1 MRSRIPRRP
10 LAGVLPAGKETNGA
24 MITAIVGGNWG
35 DEGKGKLT
43 DVFAADADFVIR
55 FQGGAN
61 AGHTIINEYGKY
73 VLHILPSGCFQ
84 PGTVNII
91 GPGAA
96 FNPEAFQRELDE
108 LKKGSVPMPDIRI
121 SDRAQLVMPYHVLF
135 DKLEEQR
142 LGKHSFGSTQSGIAP
157 HYADKAMKI
166 GFQLAEL
173 FNQNLEEKVERV
185 CIIKNATIAGLYPD
199 AEPLKPE
206 EILAYL
212 KKTAE
217 LVKPYLCNMAELM
230 HSAVKEGKNILLE
243 GQLGALRDLTN
254 GIYPMTTSSSTL
266 AGYGAVG
273 ACLPPH
279 AIGRV
284 ITVVKAYS
292 SCVGAGPFTTEIF
305 GDEADVLRRKG
316 GSDGEFGATTGRPR
330 RMGWFDAV
338 ATRYGV
344 ALQGTTDVALSLID
358 VLGYLDEIPV
368 CVAYEINGERTTEF
382 PSGDRLDLAKPVYEK
397 LPGWKCD
404 ISGITEYDKLP
415 KEAKDYI
422 DYVEK
427 LIDCP
432 ITMISTGPDRAD
444 MIYR

>member
-1 MRSRIPRRP
+1 M
-10 LAGVLPAGKETNGA
+10 V
-24 MITAIVGGNWG
+24 TAIVGGNWG

-43 DVFAADADFVIR
+43 DVFAENADYVIR

-73 VLHILPSGCFQ
+73 VLHILPSGVFQ
-84 PGTVNII
+84 KGTVNLI

-96 FNPEAFQRELDE
+96 FNAEAFKRELDA
-108 LKKGSVPMPDIRI
+108 LAKGGVPAPDIRI

-157 HYADKAMKI
+157 HYSDKAMKI

-173 FNQNLEEKVERV
+173 YNQNLEEKVERV
-185 CIIKNATIAGLYPD
+185 CTIKNATIAGLYPD
-199 AEPLKPE
+199 AEPLKADE
-206 EILAYL
+206 VLAYL
-212 KKTAE
+212 KE
-217 LVKPYLCNMAELM
+217 VGEYVKPYLCDMASLM
-230 HSAVKEGKNILLE
+230 REAVKAGKSILLE
-243 GQLGALRDLTN
+243 GQLGALRDITN

-279 AIGRV
+279 EIKRV

-305 GDEADVLRRKG
+305 GDEADELRRRG

-344 ALQGTTDVALSLID
+344 AMQGTTDVALSLID

-368 CVAYEINGERTTEF
+368 CVAYEINGVRTTEF
-382 PSGDRLDLAKPVYEK
+382 PSGDRLDMAKPVYEK
-397 LPGWKCD
+397 VPGWKTD
-404 ISGITEYDKLP
+404 IMGITEWDKLP
-415 KEAKDYI
+415 QAAKDYVE
-422 DYVEK
+422 YVEQ
-427 LIDCP
+427 LIGCP
-432 ITMISTGPDRAD
+432 ITMISTGPKRSD

>member
-1 MRSRIPRRP
+1 M
-10 LAGVLPAGKETNGA
+10 V
-24 MITAIVGGNWG
+24 TAIVGGNWG

-43 DVFAADADFVIR
+43 DVCAADADYVIR

-73 VLHILPSGCFQ
+73 VLHILPSGVFQ
-84 PGTVNII
+84 PGTVNLI
-91 GPGAA
+91 GAGAA
-96 FNPEAFQRELDE
+96 FNCEAFRRELE
-108 LKKGSVPMPDIRI
+108 GLKEGGVPTPDIRI

-142 LGKHSFGSTQSGIAP
+142 LGKNSFGSTQSGIAP

-173 FNQNLEEKVERV
+173 YNDPAKLREKVERV

-199 AEPLKPE
+199 ADRLDPDAVMQYLNACA
-206 EILAYL
+206 AYL
-212 KKTAE
+212 
-217 LVKPYLCNMAELM
+217 KPYLCNMAELM
-230 HSAVKEGKNILLE
+230 QAAVKAGKNIVLE
-243 GQLGALRDLTN
+243 GQLGALRDITN

-273 ACLPPH
+273 ACLPPY
-279 AIGRV
+279 AIQRV

-292 SCVGAGPFTTEIF
+292 SCVGAGPFTTEMF
-305 GDEADVLRRKG
+305 GEEADILRKRG

-344 ALQGTTDVALSLID
+344 AVQGTTDVALSLID

-368 CVAYEINGERTTEF
+368 CVAYEIDGVRTTEF
-382 PSGDRLDLAKPVYEK
+382 PSGDRLDRAKPVYETV
-397 LPGWKCD
+397 PGWKCD
-404 ISGITEYDKLP
+404 ICGATDYDTLP
-415 KEAKDYI
+415 QAAKDYI
-422 DYVEK
+422 DYIEK
-427 LIDCP
+427 LIGCR
-432 ITMISTGPDRAD
+432 ITMISTGPDRKH
-444 MIYR
+444 MIYRQ

>member
-1 MRSRIPRRP
+1 
-10 LAGVLPAGKETNGA
+10 

-43 DVFAADADFVIR
+43 DVFAADADYVIR

-61 AGHTIINEYGKY
+61 AGHTIINQYGKN
-73 VLHILPSGCFQ
+73 VLHILPSGVFQ
-84 PGTVNII
+84 EGTVNII

-96 FNPEAFQRELDE
+96 FNVERFRAELEDV
-108 LKKGSVPMPDIRI
+108 KKSGAPAPRI
-121 SDRAQLVMPYHVLF
+121 LVSDRAQLVMPYHILF

-142 LGKHSFGSTQSGIAP
+142 LGKNSFGSTQSGIAP

-173 FNQNLEEKVERV
+173 YNEKLAEKVERV
-185 CIIKNATIAGLYPD
+185 CIIKNATIKGLYPD
-199 AEPLKPE
+199 AALLDPK

-212 KKTAE
+212 KEVGAFI
-217 LVKPYLCNMAELM
+217 KPYLCNMADLM
-230 HSAVKEGKNILLE
+230 HEAVKADKNIVLE
-243 GQLGALRDLTN
+243 GQLGALRDITN

-279 AIGRV
+279 AIKRV

-305 GDEADVLRRKG
+305 GDEADALRRKG

-338 ATRYGV
+338 ATKYGV
-344 ALQGTTDVALSLID
+344 SVQGTTDVALSLID

-368 CVAYEINGERTTEF
+368 CVAYDVNGTRTTEF
-382 PSGDRLDLAKPVYEK
+382 PSGDRLDIAKPIYEK
-397 LPGWKCD
+397 VPGWKCD
-404 ISGITEYDKLP
+404 IKGVTEWDALP
-415 KEAKDYI
+415 QAAKDYVEYI
-422 DYVEK
+422 EK

-432 ITMISTGPDRAD
+432 ITMISTGPDRKD
-444 MIYR
+444 MIYRK

>member
-1 MRSRIPRRP
+1 M
-10 LAGVLPAGKETNGA
+10 V
-24 MITAIVGGNWG
+24 TAIVGGNWG

-43 DVFAADADFVIR
+43 DVYAADADYVIR

-61 AGHTIINEYGKY
+61 AGHTIINEYGKF

-84 PGTVNII
+84 PNTVNII

-96 FNPEAFQRELDE
+96 FNCEAFKRELED
-108 LKKGSVPMPDIRI
+108 LKKGGVPAPDIRI

-157 HYADKAMKI
+157 HYSDKAMKI

-173 FNQNLEEKVERV
+173 YNSEENLKAKVERV
-185 CIIKNATIAGLYPD
+185 CVIKNAMIAGLYPD

-206 EILAYL
+206 DVLAYL
-212 KKTAE
+212 HECGAF
-217 LVKPYLCNMAELM
+217 LKPYLCNMAELM
-230 HSAVKEGKNILLE
+230 HSAVKDNKNIVLE
-243 GQLGALRDLTN
+243 GQLGALRDITN

-279 AIGRV
+279 AIQRI

-292 SCVGAGPFTTEIF
+292 SWVGAGPFTTEIF
-305 GDEADVLRRKG
+305 GDEADELRRRG

-344 ALQGTTDVALSLID
+344 AVQGTTDVALSLID

-368 CVAYEINGERTTEF
+368 CVAYEIDGERTTEF
-382 PSGDRLDLAKPVYEK
+382 PSGDRLDRAKPVYETVK
-397 LPGWKCD
+397 GWKTD
-404 ISGITEYDKLP
+404 IMGITEYDKLP
-415 KEAKDYI
+415 QEAKDYI
-422 DYVEK
+422 AFIEK
-427 LIDCP
+427 LIECP
-432 ITMISTGPDRAD
+432 ITLISTGQNREQ

>member
-1 MRSRIPRRP
+1 
-10 LAGVLPAGKETNGA
+10 

-43 DVFAADADFVIR
+43 DVFAADADYVIR

-61 AGHTIINEYGKY
+61 AGHTIINQYGKN
-73 VLHILPSGCFQ
+73 VLHILPSGVFQ
-84 PGTVNII
+84 EGTVNII

-96 FNPEAFQRELDE
+96 FNVERFRAELEDV
-108 LKKGSVPMPDIRI
+108 KKSGAPAPNILV
-121 SDRAQLVMPYHVLF
+121 SDRAQLVMPYHILF

-142 LGKHSFGSTQSGIAP
+142 LGKNSFGSTQSGIAP

-173 FNQNLEEKVERV
+173 YNENLAEKVERV
-185 CIIKNATIAGLYPD
+185 CIIKNATIKGLYPD
-199 AEPLKPE
+199 AALLDPK

-212 KKTAE
+212 KEVGAFI
-217 LVKPYLCNMAELM
+217 KPYLCNMADLM
-230 HSAVKEGKNILLE
+230 HEAVKADKNIVLE
-243 GQLGALRDLTN
+243 GQLGALRDITN

-279 AIGRV
+279 AIKRV

-305 GDEADVLRRKG
+305 GDEADALRRKG

-338 ATRYGV
+338 ATKYGV
-344 ALQGTTDVALSLID
+344 SVQGTTDVALSLID

-368 CVAYEINGERTTEF
+368 CVAYDVNGTRTTEF
-382 PSGDRLDLAKPVYEK
+382 PSGDRLDHAKPIYETV
-397 LPGWKCD
+397 PGWKCD
-404 ISGITEYDKLP
+404 IKGATEWDALP
-415 KEAKDYI
+415 QAAKDYVEYI
-422 DYVEK
+422 EK

-432 ITMISTGPDRAD
+432 ITMISTGPDRKD
-444 MIYR
+444 MIYRK

>member
-1 MRSRIPRRP
+1 M
-10 LAGVLPAGKETNGA
+10 V
-24 MITAIVGGNWG
+24 TAIVGGNWG

-43 DVFAADADFVIR
+43 DVCAADADYVIR
-55 FQGGAN
+55 YQGGAN
-61 AGHTIINEYGKY
+61 AGHTIINEYGKF
-73 VLHILPSGCFQ
+73 VLHIMPSGAFQ
-84 PGTVNII
+84 PNTVNVI
-91 GPGAA
+91 GPGVA
-96 FNPEAFQRELDE
+96 FNCEAFQRELED
-108 LKKGSVPMPDIRI
+108 LKKGGVPTPNIRI

-142 LGKHSFGSTQSGIAP
+142 LGKNSFGSTQSGIAP
-157 HYADKAMKI
+157 HYSDKAMKI

-173 FNQNLEEKVERV
+173 YNEHLEEKVARV
-185 CIIKNATIAGLYPD
+185 CVIKNAMIAGLYPD

-206 EILAYL
+206 EVLAYL
-212 KKTAE
+212 RKCGE
-217 LVKPYLCNMAELM
+217 FLKPYLCNMAELM
-230 HSAVKEGKNILLE
+230 HSAVKENKNIVLE
-243 GQLGALRDLTN
+243 GQLGALRDITN

-279 AIGRV
+279 EIKRV

-305 GDEADVLRRKG
+305 GDAADELRRRG

-344 ALQGTTDVALSLID
+344 AVQGTTDVALSLID

-368 CVAYEINGERTTEF
+368 CVAYEIDGERTTEF
-382 PSGDRLDLAKPVYEK
+382 PSGDRLDRAKPIYETV
-397 LPGWKCD
+397 PGWKSN
-404 ISGITEYDKLP
+404 IMGITDYDALP
-415 KEAKDYI
+415 QAAKDYV
-422 DYVEK
+422 DYIEK
-427 LIDCP
+427 LIECP
-432 ITMISTGPDRAD
+432 ITMISTGPDRKD
-444 MIYR
+444 MIYRK

>member
-1 MRSRIPRRP
+1 
-10 LAGVLPAGKETNGA
+10 

-43 DVFAADADFVIR
+43 DVFAADADYVIR

-61 AGHTIINEYGKY
+61 AGHTIINQYGKN
-73 VLHILPSGCFQ
+73 VLHILPSGVFQ
-84 PGTVNII
+84 EGTVNII

-96 FNPEAFQRELDE
+96 FNVERFRAELEDV
-108 LKKGSVPMPDIRI
+108 KKSGAPAPRI
-121 SDRAQLVMPYHVLF
+121 LVSDRAQLVMPYHILF

-142 LGKHSFGSTQSGIAP
+142 LGKNSFGSTQSGIAP

-173 FNQNLEEKVERV
+173 YNEKLAEKVERV
-185 CIIKNATIAGLYPD
+185 CIIKNATIKGLYPD
-199 AEPLKPE
+199 AALLDPK

-212 KKTAE
+212 KEVGAFI
-217 LVKPYLCNMAELM
+217 KPYLCNMADLM
-230 HSAVKEGKNILLE
+230 HEAVKADKNIVLE
-243 GQLGALRDLTN
+243 GQLGALRDITN

-279 AIGRV
+279 AIKRV

-305 GDEADVLRRKG
+305 GDEADALRRKG

-338 ATRYGV
+338 ATKYGV
-344 ALQGTTDVALSLID
+344 SVQGTTDVALSLID

-368 CVAYEINGERTTEF
+368 CVAYDVNGTRTTEF
-382 PSGDRLDLAKPVYEK
+382 PSGDRLDMAKPIYEK
-397 LPGWKCD
+397 VPGWKCD
-404 ISGITEYDKLP
+404 IKGVTEWDALP
-415 KEAKDYI
+415 QAAKDYVEYI
-422 DYVEK
+422 EK

-432 ITMISTGPDRAD
+432 ITMISTGPDRKD
-444 MIYR
+444 MIYRK

>member
-1 MRSRIPRRP
+1 M
-10 LAGVLPAGKETNGA
+10 V
-24 MITAIVGGNWG
+24 TAIVGGNWG

-43 DVFAADADFVIR
+43 DVFAADADYVIR

-61 AGHTIINEYGKY
+61 AGHTIINQYGKY
-73 VLHILPSGCFQ
+73 VLHILPSGVFQ
-84 PGTVNII
+84 KGTVNII

-96 FNPEAFQRELDE
+96 FNAEAFQRELDA
-108 LKKGSVPMPDIRI
+108 LKAGNVPMPDIRI
-121 SDRAQLVMPYHVLF
+121 SDRAQLVMPYHILF

-157 HYADKAMKI
+157 HYSDKAMKI

-173 FNQNLEEKVERV
+173 YNANLEEKVARV
-185 CIIKNATIAGLYPD
+185 CTIKNAMIAGLYPD
-199 AEPLKPE
+199 ADPLDPAE
-206 EILAYL
+206 VLAYL
-212 KKTAE
+212 KKIGE
-217 LVKPYLCNMAELM
+217 FVKPYLCDMAALM
-230 HSAVKEGKNILLE
+230 REAVRSGKRILLE
-243 GQLGALRDLTN
+243 GQLGALRDITN

-279 AIGRV
+279 EIKRV

-305 GDEADVLRRKG
+305 GEEADVLRRRG

-344 ALQGTTDVALSLID
+344 AVQGTTDVALSLID

-368 CVAYEINGERTTEF
+368 CVAYEINGVRTTEF
-382 PSGDRLDLAKPVYEK
+382 PSGDRLDIAKPVYEK
-397 LPGWKCD
+397 VPGWKTN
-404 ISGITEYDKLP
+404 IMGITEWDKLP
-415 KEAKDYI
+415 QAAKDYVEYI
-422 DYVEK
+422 EK
-427 LIDCP
+427 LIECP
-432 ITMISTGPDRAD
+432 ITMISTGPDRSH

>member
-1 MRSRIPRRP
+1 
-10 LAGVLPAGKETNGA
+10 

-43 DVFAADADFVIR
+43 DVFAADADYVIR

-73 VLHILPSGCFQ
+73 VLHILPSGAFQ
-84 PGTVNII
+84 KNTVNII

-96 FNPEAFQRELDE
+96 FNPEAFRRELAALAE
-108 LKKGSVPMPDIRI
+108 GGVPTPDVRI

-135 DKLEEQR
+135 DKLEEER
-142 LGKHSFGSTQSGIAP
+142 LGKNSFGSTQSGIAP

-173 FNQNLEEKVERV
+173 YNENLEEKVQRV
-185 CIIKNATIAGLYPD
+185 CVIKNATIAGLYPN
-199 AEPLKPE
+199 AKPLDPA

-212 KKTAE
+212 RETGE
-217 LVKPYLCNMAELM
+217 FLRPYLCNMAELM
-230 HSAVKEGKNILLE
+230 HEAVRSGKNILLE

-279 AIGRV
+279 AITRV

-368 CVAYEINGERTTEF
+368 CVAYEIDGERTEEF
-382 PSGDRLDLAKPVYEK
+382 PSGDRLNRAKPIYETVK
-397 LPGWKCD
+397 GWKTD
-404 ISGITEYDKLP
+404 IKGVTEWDALP
-415 KEAKDYI
+415 QEAKDYVAYI
-422 DYVEK
+422 EK

-432 ITMISTGPDRAD
+432 ITMISTGPDRKD
-444 MIYR
+444 MIYRK

>member
-1 MRSRIPRRP
+1 MVS
-10 LAGVLPAGKETNGA
+10 
-24 MITAIVGGNWG
+24 AIVGGNWG

-61 AGHTIINEYGKY
+61 AGHTIINQYGKY
-73 VLHILPSGCFQ
+73 VLHILPSGVFQ
-84 PGTVNII
+84 EGTVNII

-96 FNPEAFQRELDE
+96 FNPDAFRREMDE
-108 LKKGSVPMPDIRI
+108 LKKGGVPTPDVRI
-121 SDRAQLVMPYHVLF
+121 SDRAQLVMPYHILF

-142 LGKHSFGSTQSGIAP
+142 LGKNSFGSTQSGIAP

-173 FNQNLEEKVERV
+173 YNENLAEKVERV
-185 CIIKNATIAGLYPD
+185 CIIKNATIKGLYPD
-199 AEPLKPE
+199 AEPLNPD

-212 KKTAE
+212 KETGE
-217 LVKPYLCNMAELM
+217 FLKPYLCNMAALM
-230 HSAVKEGKNILLE
+230 REAVKEEKNILLE

-279 AIGRV
+279 AIQRV

-305 GDEADVLRRKG
+305 GDEADLLRRKG

-344 ALQGTTDVALSLID
+344 SVQGTTDVALSLID

-368 CVAYEINGERTTEF
+368 CVAYEVDGERTTEF
-382 PSGDRLDLAKPVYEK
+382 PCGDRLDRAKPIYETV
-397 LPGWKCD
+397 PGWKCD
-404 ISGITEYDKLP
+404 IAGVTEWDALP
-415 KEAKDYI
+415 QAAKDYV
-422 DYVEK
+422 DYIEK
-427 LIDCP
+427 LIECP
-432 ITMISTGPDRAD
+432 ITMISTGPDRKD
-444 MIYR
+444 MIYRQ

>member
-1 MRSRIPRRP
+1 M
-10 LAGVLPAGKETNGA
+10 V
-24 MITAIVGGNWG
+24 TAIVGGNWG

-43 DVFAADADFVIR
+43 DVFAEDADYVIR

-61 AGHTIINEYGKY
+61 AGHTIMNEYGKF
-73 VLHILPSGCFQ
+73 VLHILPSGVFQ
-84 PGTVNII
+84 QGTVNII

-96 FNPEAFQRELDE
+96 FNCEAFQRELQN
-108 LKKGSVPMPDIRI
+108 LKEGGVPQPDIRI
-121 SDRAQLVMPYHVLF
+121 SDRAQLVMPYHILF

-157 HYADKAMKI
+157 HYSDKAMKI

-173 FNQNLEEKVERV
+173 YNQNLEEKVERV
-185 CIIKNATIAGLYPD
+185 VTIKNAMIAGLYPD
-199 AEPLKPE
+199 AEPLKAE
-206 EILAYL
+206 EVLAYL
-212 KKTAE
+212 RQVGE
-217 LVKPYLCNMAELM
+217 FVKPYLCDMAALM
-230 HSAVKEGKNILLE
+230 RQAVKDGKNILLE
-243 GQLGALRDLTN
+243 GQLGALRDITN

-273 ACLPPH
+273 ACVPPH
-279 AIGRV
+279 EIQRV

-344 ALQGTTDVALSLID
+344 SVQGTTDVALSLID
-358 VLGYLDEIPV
+358 VLGYLDEIPI
-368 CVAYEINGERTTEF
+368 CIAYDINGVRVEEF
-382 PSGDRLDLAKPVYEK
+382 PSGDRLDMAKPIYEK
-397 LPGWKCD
+397 VPGWKCD
-404 ISGITEYDKLP
+404 LRGITEWDQLP
-415 KEAKDYI
+415 KEAQN
-422 DYVEK
+422 YVKHIEK
-427 LIDCP
+427 LIGCP
-432 ITMISTGPDRAD
+432 ITMISTGPNRSD
-444 MIYR
+444 MIYL

>member
-1 MRSRIPRRP
+1 
-10 LAGVLPAGKETNGA
+10 

-43 DVFAADADFVIR
+43 DVFAADADYVIR

-61 AGHTIINEYGKY
+61 AGHTIINQYGKY
-73 VLHILPSGCFQ
+73 ALHILPSGVFQ
-84 PGTVNII
+84 ENTVNII
-91 GPGAA
+91 GAGAA
-96 FNPEAFQRELDE
+96 FNADAFRKELE
-108 LKKGSVPMPDIRI
+108 MLKENNVPTPNIKI
-121 SDRAQLVMPYHVLF
+121 SDRAQLVMPYHILF
-135 DKLEEQR
+135 DKLEEKR

-157 HYADKAMKI
+157 HYSDKAQKI

-173 FNQNLEEKVERV
+173 YNENLAEKVERV
-185 CIIKNATIAGLYPD
+185 CVIKNAIIEGLYPN
-199 AEPLKPE
+199 AEKLDPA

-212 KKTAE
+212 KQVGE
-217 LVKPYLCNMAELM
+217 YVKPYLCDMAAM
-230 HSAVKEGKNILLE
+230 MRQAVRDEKEILLE
-243 GQLGALRDLTN
+243 GQLGALRDITN

-279 AIGRV
+279 EIQRV

-305 GDEADVLRRKG
+305 GDEADVLRRRG

-330 RMGWFDAV
+330 RLGWFDAV

-358 VLGYLDEIPV
+358 VLGYLDEILV
-368 CVAYEINGERTTEF
+368 CVAYEINGVRTEEF
-382 PSGDRLDLAKPVYEK
+382 PSGDRLDAAKPIYQK
-397 LPGWKCD
+397 LPGWKSD
-404 ISGITEYDKLP
+404 IMGITEWDELP
-415 KEAKDYI
+415 AEAKAYVEYI
-422 DYVEK
+422 EK
-427 LIDCP
+427 LIECP
-432 ITMISTGPDRAD
+432 ITMISTGPDRKH
-444 MIYR
+444 MIYRY

>member
-1 MRSRIPRRP
+1 
-10 LAGVLPAGKETNGA
+10 

-43 DVFAADADFVIR
+43 DVFAADADYVIR

-61 AGHTIINEYGKY
+61 AGHTIINQYGKN
-73 VLHILPSGCFQ
+73 VLHILPSGVFQ
-84 PGTVNII
+84 EGTVNII

-96 FNPEAFQRELDE
+96 FNVERFRAELEDV
-108 LKKGSVPMPDIRI
+108 KKSGAPTPRI
-121 SDRAQLVMPYHVLF
+121 LVSDRAQLVMPYHILF

-142 LGKHSFGSTQSGIAP
+142 LGKNSFGSTQSGIAP

-173 FNQNLEEKVERV
+173 YNANLAEKVERV
-185 CIIKNATIAGLYPD
+185 CIIKNATIKGLYPD
-199 AEPLKPE
+199 ANLLDPK

-212 KKTAE
+212 KEVGTFI
-217 LVKPYLCNMAELM
+217 KPYLCNMADLM
-230 HSAVKEGKNILLE
+230 REAVKADKNIVLE
-243 GQLGALRDLTN
+243 GQLGALRDITN

-279 AIGRV
+279 AIKRV

-305 GDEADVLRRKG
+305 GEEADSLRKKG

-338 ATRYGV
+338 ATKYGV
-344 ALQGTTDVALSLID
+344 SVQGTTDVALSLID
-358 VLGYLDEIPV
+358 VLGYFDEIPV
-368 CVAYEINGERTTEF
+368 CVAYDVNGTRTTEF
-382 PSGDRLDLAKPVYEK
+382 PAGDRLEIAKPIYEK
-397 LPGWKCD
+397 VPGWKCD
-404 ISGITEYDKLP
+404 IKGVTEWDALP
-415 KEAKDYI
+415 QAAKDYVEYI
-422 DYVEK
+422 EK

-432 ITMISTGPDRAD
+432 ITMISTGPDRKD
-444 MIYR
+444 MIYRK

>member
-1 MRSRIPRRP
+1 
-10 LAGVLPAGKETNGA
+10 

-43 DVFAADADFVIR
+43 DVFAADADYVIR

-61 AGHTIINEYGKY
+61 AGHTIINQYGKN
-73 VLHILPSGCFQ
+73 VLHILPSGVFQ
-84 PGTVNII
+84 EGTVNII

-96 FNPEAFQRELDE
+96 FNVERFRAELE
-108 LKKGSVPMPDIRI
+108 YVKKSGAPAPNILV
-121 SDRAQLVMPYHVLF
+121 SDRAQLVMPYHILF

-142 LGKHSFGSTQSGIAP
+142 LGKNSFGSTQSGIAP

-173 FNQNLEEKVERV
+173 YNENLAEKVERV
-185 CIIKNATIAGLYPD
+185 CIIKNATIKGLYPD
-199 AEPLKPE
+199 AALLDPK

-212 KKTAE
+212 KEVAAFI
-217 LVKPYLCNMAELM
+217 KPYLCNMADLM
-230 HSAVKEGKNILLE
+230 HEAVKADKNIVLE
-243 GQLGALRDLTN
+243 GQLGALRDITN

-279 AIGRV
+279 AIKRV

-305 GDEADVLRRKG
+305 GDEADALRRKG

-338 ATRYGV
+338 ATKYGV
-344 ALQGTTDVALSLID
+344 SVQGTTDVALSLID

-368 CVAYEINGERTTEF
+368 CVAYDVNGTRTTEF
-382 PSGDRLDLAKPVYEK
+382 PSGDRLDHAKPIYETV
-397 LPGWKCD
+397 PGWKCD
-404 ISGITEYDKLP
+404 IKGATEWDALP
-415 KEAKDYI
+415 QAAKDYVEYI
-422 DYVEK
+422 EK

-432 ITMISTGPDRAD
+432 ITMISTGPDRKD
-444 MIYR
+444 MIYRK

>member
-1 MRSRIPRRP
+1 M
-10 LAGVLPAGKETNGA
+10 V
-24 MITAIVGGNWG
+24 TAIVGGNWG

-43 DVFAADADFVIR
+43 DVYAADADYVIR

-61 AGHTIINEYGKY
+61 AGHTIINEYGKF

-84 PGTVNII
+84 PNTVNII

-96 FNPEAFQRELDE
+96 FNCEAFKRELED
-108 LKKGSVPMPDIRI
+108 LKKGGVPAPDIRI

-157 HYADKAMKI
+157 HYSDKAMKI

-173 FNQNLEEKVERV
+173 YNSEENLKAKVERV
-185 CIIKNATIAGLYPD
+185 CVIKNAMIAGLYPD

-206 EILAYL
+206 DVLAYL
-212 KKTAE
+212 HECGAF
-217 LVKPYLCNMAELM
+217 LKPYLCNMAELM
-230 HSAVKEGKNILLE
+230 HSAVKDNKNIVLE
-243 GQLGALRDLTN
+243 GQLGALRDITN

-279 AIGRV
+279 AIQRI

-305 GDEADVLRRKG
+305 GDEADELRRRG

-344 ALQGTTDVALSLID
+344 AVQGTTDVALSLID

-368 CVAYEINGERTTEF
+368 CVAYEIDGERTTEF
-382 PSGDRLDLAKPVYEK
+382 PSGDRLDRAKPVYETVK
-397 LPGWKCD
+397 GWKTD
-404 ISGITEYDKLP
+404 IMGITEYDKLP
-415 KEAKDYI
+415 QEAKDYI
-422 DYVEK
+422 AFIEK
-427 LIDCP
+427 LIECP
-432 ITMISTGPDRAD
+432 ITLISTGPNREH

>member
-1 MRSRIPRRP
+1 
-10 LAGVLPAGKETNGA
+10 
-24 MITAIVGGNWG
+24 MISAIVGGNWG

-43 DVFAADADFVIR
+43 DVFAADADYVIR

-61 AGHTIINEYGKY
+61 AGHTIINKYGKY
-73 VLHILPSGCFQ
+73 ALHILPSGVFQ
-84 PGTVNII
+84 EGTVNII
-91 GPGAA
+91 GAGAA
-96 FNPEAFQRELDE
+96 FNADAFRKELQM
-108 LKKGSVPMPDIRI
+108 LKENNVPTPNIRI
-121 SDRAQLVMPYHVLF
+121 SDRAQLVMPYHILF
-135 DKLEEQR
+135 DKLEEKR

-173 FNQNLEEKVERV
+173 YNENLEEKVERV
-185 CIIKNATIAGLYPD
+185 ITIKNATIAGLYPD
-199 AEPLKPE
+199 AELLKKE
-206 EILAYL
+206 DIMAYL
-212 KKTAE
+212 KDTAE
-217 LVKPYLCNMAELM
+217 LIKPYLCNMAALM
-230 HSAVKEGKNILLE
+230 HEAVKEGKNILLE

-279 AIGRV
+279 AIERV

-305 GDEADVLRRKG
+305 GDEADQLRRRG

-338 ATRYGV
+338 ATKYGV
-344 ALQGTTDVALSLID
+344 AVQGTTDVALSLID

-368 CVAYEINGERTTEF
+368 CVAYEVDGERTTDF
-382 PSGDRLDLAKPVYEK
+382 PCGDRLDRAKPIYEK
-397 LPGWKCD
+397 VPGWKCD
-404 ISGITEYDKLP
+404 IAGTTEWDALP
-415 KEAKDYI
+415 QAAKDYVLYI
-422 DYVEK
+422 EK

-432 ITMISTGPDRAD
+432 ITMISTGPDRKD
-444 MIYR
+444 MIYRK

>member
-1 MRSRIPRRP
+1 
-10 LAGVLPAGKETNGA
+10 

-43 DVFAADADFVIR
+43 DVFAADADYVIR

-61 AGHTIINEYGKY
+61 AGHTIINQYGKY
-73 VLHILPSGCFQ
+73 ALHILPSGVFQ
-84 PGTVNII
+84 DGTVNII
-91 GPGAA
+91 GAGAA
-96 FNPEAFQRELDE
+96 FNADAFRKELE
-108 LKKGSVPMPDIRI
+108 MLKEHNVPAPNVRI
-121 SDRAQLVMPYHVLF
+121 SDRAQLVMPYHILF
-135 DKLEEQR
+135 DKLEEKR
-142 LGKHSFGSTQSGIAP
+142 LGKNSFGSTQSGIAP

-173 FNQNLEEKVERV
+173 YNKNLAEKVERV

-199 AEPLKPE
+199 ADPLDPK

-212 KKTAE
+212 QE
-217 LVKPYLCNMAELM
+217 VGEFVKPYLCNLSELM
-230 HSAVKEGKNILLE
+230 HDAVKAGKNILLE
-243 GQLGALRDLTN
+243 GQLGALRDLTH

-279 AIGRV
+279 AIQRV

-338 ATRYGV
+338 ATKYGV
-344 ALQGTTDVALSLID
+344 AVQGTTDVALSLID

-368 CVAYEINGERTTEF
+368 CVAYEVDGVRTTEF
-382 PSGDRLDLAKPVYEK
+382 PSGDRLDRATPVYEK
-397 LPGWKCD
+397 VPGWKCD
-404 ISGITEYDKLP
+404 IKGITEWDQLP
-415 KEAKDYI
+415 QAAKDYVTYI
-422 DYVEK
+422 EK

-432 ITMISTGPDRAD
+432 ITMISTGPDRSD
-444 MIYR
+444 MIYRK

>member
-1 MRSRIPRRP
+1 
-10 LAGVLPAGKETNGA
+10 

-43 DVFAADADFVIR
+43 DVFAADADYVIR

-61 AGHTIINEYGKY
+61 AGHTIINQYGKN
-73 VLHILPSGCFQ
+73 VLHILPSGVFQ
-84 PGTVNII
+84 EGTVNII

-96 FNPEAFQRELDE
+96 FNVERFRAELEDV
-108 LKKGSVPMPDIRI
+108 KKSGAPAPNILV
-121 SDRAQLVMPYHVLF
+121 SDRAQLVMPYHILF

-142 LGKHSFGSTQSGIAP
+142 LGKNSFGSTQSGIAP

-173 FNQNLEEKVERV
+173 YNENLAEKVERV
-185 CIIKNATIAGLYPD
+185 CIIKNATIKGLYPD
-199 AEPLKPE
+199 AALLDPK

-212 KKTAE
+212 KEVAAFI
-217 LVKPYLCNMAELM
+217 KPYLCNMADLM
-230 HSAVKEGKNILLE
+230 HEAVKADKNIVLE
-243 GQLGALRDLTN
+243 GQLGALRDITN

-279 AIGRV
+279 AIKRV

-292 SCVGAGPFTTEIF
+292 SCVGAGPFMTEIF
-305 GDEADVLRRKG
+305 GDEADALRRKG

-338 ATRYGV
+338 ATKYGV
-344 ALQGTTDVALSLID
+344 SVQGTTDVALSLID

-368 CVAYEINGERTTEF
+368 CVAYDVNGTRTTEF
-382 PSGDRLDLAKPVYEK
+382 PSGDRLDHAKPIYETV
-397 LPGWKCD
+397 PGWKCD
-404 ISGITEYDKLP
+404 IKGATEWDALP
-415 KEAKDYI
+415 QAAKDYVEYI
-422 DYVEK
+422 EK

-432 ITMISTGPDRAD
+432 ITMISTGPDRKD
-444 MIYR
+444 MIYRK

>member
-1 MRSRIPRRP
+1 M
-10 LAGVLPAGKETNGA
+10 V
-24 MITAIVGGNWG
+24 TAIVGGNWG
-35 DEGKGKLT
+35 DEGKGKMT
-43 DVFAADADFVIR
+43 DVFAEDADFVIR

-73 VLHILPSGCFQ
+73 VLHILPSGVFQ
-84 PGTVNII
+84 KGTVNII

-96 FNPEAFQRELDE
+96 FNAEAFQRELED
-108 LKKGSVPMPDIRI
+108 LKKGGVPTPDIRI

-157 HYADKAMKI
+157 HYSDKAQKI

-173 FNQNLEEKVERV
+173 YNENLAEKVERV
-185 CIIKNATIAGLYPD
+185 CIIKNAIISGLYPD
-199 AEPLKPE
+199 AEKLDPAE
-206 EILAYL
+206 VLAYL
-212 KKTAE
+212 KKVGE
-217 LVKPYLCNMAELM
+217 YVKPYLCDMAAM
-230 HSAVKEGKNILLE
+230 MRQAVKDEKEILLE
-243 GQLGALRDLTN
+243 GQLGALRDITN

-273 ACLPPH
+273 ACVPPH
-279 AIGRV
+279 EIQRV

-305 GDEADVLRRKG
+305 GDEADELRKRG

-368 CVAYEINGERTTEF
+368 CVAYEINGVRTEEF
-382 PSGDRLDLAKPVYEK
+382 PSGDRLDMAKPIYQK
-397 LPGWKCD
+397 LPGWKTD
-404 ISGITEYDKLP
+404 IMGATEWDQLP
-415 KEAKDYI
+415 KEAKAYVEYI
-422 DYVEK
+422 EK

-432 ITMISTGPDRAD
+432 ITMISTGPDRKD
-444 MIYR
+444 MIYRKKA

>member
-1 MRSRIPRRP
+1 
-10 LAGVLPAGKETNGA
+10 

-43 DVFAADADFVIR
+43 DVFAADADYVIR

-61 AGHTIINEYGKY
+61 AGHTIINQYGKN
-73 VLHILPSGCFQ
+73 VLHILPSGVFQ
-84 PGTVNII
+84 EGTVNII

-96 FNPEAFQRELDE
+96 FNVERFRAELEDV
-108 LKKGSVPMPDIRI
+108 KKSGAPAPRI
-121 SDRAQLVMPYHVLF
+121 LVSDRAQLVMPYHILF

-142 LGKHSFGSTQSGIAP
+142 LGKNSFGSTQSGIAP

-173 FNQNLEEKVERV
+173 YNENLAEKVERV
-185 CIIKNATIAGLYPD
+185 CIIKNATIKGLYPD
-199 AEPLKPE
+199 AALLDPK

-212 KKTAE
+212 KEVGAFI
-217 LVKPYLCNMAELM
+217 KPYLCNMADLM
-230 HSAVKEGKNILLE
+230 HEAVKADKNIVLE
-243 GQLGALRDLTN
+243 GQLGALRDITN

-279 AIGRV
+279 AIKRV

-305 GDEADVLRRKG
+305 GDEADALRRKG

-338 ATRYGV
+338 ATKYGV
-344 ALQGTTDVALSLID
+344 SVQGTTDVALSLID

-368 CVAYEINGERTTEF
+368 CVAYDVNGTRTTEF
-382 PSGDRLDLAKPVYEK
+382 PSGDRLDHAKPIYEK
-397 LPGWKCD
+397 VPGWKCD
-404 ISGITEYDKLP
+404 IKGVTEWDALP
-415 KEAKDYI
+415 QAAKDYVEYI
-422 DYVEK
+422 EK

-432 ITMISTGPDRAD
+432 ITMISTGPDRKD
-444 MIYR
+444 MIYRK

>member
-1 MRSRIPRRP
+1 
-10 LAGVLPAGKETNGA
+10 

-43 DVFAADADFVIR
+43 DVFAADADYVIR

-61 AGHTIINEYGKY
+61 AGHTIINQYGKN
-73 VLHILPSGCFQ
+73 VLHILPSGVFQ
-84 PGTVNII
+84 EGTVNII

-96 FNPEAFQRELDE
+96 CNVERFRAELEDV
-108 LKKGSVPMPDIRI
+108 KKSGAPAPNILV
-121 SDRAQLVMPYHVLF
+121 SDRAQLVMPYHILF

-142 LGKHSFGSTQSGIAP
+142 LGKNSFGSTQSGIAP

-173 FNQNLEEKVERV
+173 YNENLAEKVERV
-185 CIIKNATIAGLYPD
+185 CIIKNATIKGLYPD
-199 AEPLKPE
+199 AALLDPK

-212 KKTAE
+212 KEVGAFI
-217 LVKPYLCNMAELM
+217 KPYLCNMADLM
-230 HSAVKEGKNILLE
+230 HEAVKADKNIVLE
-243 GQLGALRDLTN
+243 GQLGALRDITN

-279 AIGRV
+279 AIKRV

-305 GDEADVLRRKG
+305 GDEADALRRKG

-338 ATRYGV
+338 ATKYGV
-344 ALQGTTDVALSLID
+344 SVQGTTDVALSLID

-368 CVAYEINGERTTEF
+368 CVAYDVNGTRTTEF
-382 PSGDRLDLAKPVYEK
+382 PSGDRLDHAKPIYETV
-397 LPGWKCD
+397 PGWKCD
-404 ISGITEYDKLP
+404 IKGATEWDALP
-415 KEAKDYI
+415 QAAKDYVEYI
-422 DYVEK
+422 EK

-432 ITMISTGPDRAD
+432 ITMISTGPDRKD
-444 MIYR
+444 MIYRK

>member
-1 MRSRIPRRP
+1 
-10 LAGVLPAGKETNGA
+10 

-43 DVFAADADFVIR
+43 DVFAADADYVIR

-61 AGHTIINEYGKY
+61 AGHTIINQYGKN
-73 VLHILPSGCFQ
+73 VLHILPSGVFQ
-84 PGTVNII
+84 EGTVNII

-96 FNPEAFQRELDE
+96 FNVERFRAELEDV
-108 LKKGSVPMPDIRI
+108 KKSGAPAPNILV
-121 SDRAQLVMPYHVLF
+121 SDRAQLVMPYHILF

-142 LGKHSFGSTQSGIAP
+142 LGKNSFGSTQSGIAP

-173 FNQNLEEKVERV
+173 YNENLAEKVERV
-185 CIIKNATIAGLYPD
+185 CIIKNATIKGLYPD
-199 AEPLKPE
+199 AALLDPK

-212 KKTAE
+212 KEVAAFI
-217 LVKPYLCNMAELM
+217 KPYLCNMADLM
-230 HSAVKEGKNILLE
+230 HEAVKADKNIVLE
-243 GQLGALRDLTN
+243 GQLGALRDITN

-279 AIGRV
+279 AIKRV

-305 GDEADVLRRKG
+305 GDEADALRRKG

-338 ATRYGV
+338 ATKYGV
-344 ALQGTTDVALSLID
+344 SVQGTTDVALSLID

-368 CVAYEINGERTTEF
+368 CVAYDVNGTRTTEF
-382 PSGDRLDLAKPVYEK
+382 PSGDRLDHAKPIYETV
-397 LPGWKCD
+397 PGWKCD
-404 ISGITEYDKLP
+404 IKGATEWDALP
-415 KEAKDYI
+415 QAAKDYVEYI
-422 DYVEK
+422 EK

-432 ITMISTGPDRAD
+432 ITMISTGPDRKD
-444 MIYR
+444 MIYRK

>member
-1 MRSRIPRRP
+1 M
-10 LAGVLPAGKETNGA
+10 V
-24 MITAIVGGNWG
+24 TAIVGGNWG

-43 DVFAADADFVIR
+43 DVYAADADYVIR

-61 AGHTIINEYGKY
+61 AGHTIINEYGKF

-84 PGTVNII
+84 PNTVNII

-96 FNPEAFQRELDE
+96 FNCEAFKRELED
-108 LKKGSVPMPDIRI
+108 LKKGGVPAPDIRI

-157 HYADKAMKI
+157 HYSDKAMKI

-173 FNQNLEEKVERV
+173 YNEDLEEKVERV
-185 CIIKNATIAGLYPD
+185 VTIKNAMIAGLYPD
-199 AEPLKPE
+199 AEPLKKE
-206 EILAYL
+206 DVLAYL
-212 KKTAE
+212 HECGAF
-217 LVKPYLCNMAELM
+217 LKPYLCNMAELM
-230 HSAVKEGKNILLE
+230 HSAVKENKNIVLE
-243 GQLGALRDLTN
+243 GQLGALRDITN

-279 AIGRV
+279 AIQRI

-305 GDEADVLRRKG
+305 GDEADELRRRG

-344 ALQGTTDVALSLID
+344 AVQGTTDVALSLID

-368 CVAYEINGERTTEF
+368 CVAYEIDGERTTEF
-382 PSGDRLDLAKPVYEK
+382 PSGDRLDRAKPVYETVK
-397 LPGWKCD
+397 GWKTD
-404 ISGITEYDKLP
+404 IMGITEYDKLP
-415 KEAKDYI
+415 QEAKDYI
-422 DYVEK
+422 AFIEK
-427 LIDCP
+427 LIECP
-432 ITMISTGPDRAD
+432 ITLISTGPNREH

>member
-1 MRSRIPRRP
+1 
-10 LAGVLPAGKETNGA
+10 

-43 DVFAADADFVIR
+43 DVFAADADYVIR

-61 AGHTIINEYGKY
+61 AGHTIINQYGKN
-73 VLHILPSGCFQ
+73 VLHILPSGVFQ
-84 PGTVNII
+84 EGTVNII

-96 FNPEAFQRELDE
+96 FNVERFRAELEDV
-108 LKKGSVPMPDIRI
+108 KKSGAPAPNILV
-121 SDRAQLVMPYHVLF
+121 SDRAQLVMPYHILF

-142 LGKHSFGSTQSGIAP
+142 LGKNSFGSTQSGIAP

-173 FNQNLEEKVERV
+173 YNENLAEKVERV
-185 CIIKNATIAGLYPD
+185 CIIKNATIKGLYPD
-199 AEPLKPE
+199 AALLDPK

-212 KKTAE
+212 KEVAAFI
-217 LVKPYLCNMAELM
+217 KPYLCNMADLM
-230 HSAVKEGKNILLE
+230 HEAVKADKNIVLE
-243 GQLGALRDLTN
+243 GQLGALRDITN

-266 AGYGAVG
+266 AVYGAVG

-279 AIGRV
+279 AIKRV

-305 GDEADVLRRKG
+305 GDEADALRRKG

-338 ATRYGV
+338 ATKYGV
-344 ALQGTTDVALSLID
+344 SVQGTTDVALSLID

-368 CVAYEINGERTTEF
+368 CVAYDVNGTRTTEF
-382 PSGDRLDLAKPVYEK
+382 PSGDRLDHAKPIYETV
-397 LPGWKCD
+397 PGWKCD
-404 ISGITEYDKLP
+404 IKGATEWDALP
-415 KEAKDYI
+415 QAAKDYVEYI
-422 DYVEK
+422 EK

-432 ITMISTGPDRAD
+432 ITMISTGPDRKD
-444 MIYR
+444 MIYRK

>member
-1 MRSRIPRRP
+1 
-10 LAGVLPAGKETNGA
+10 

-43 DVFAADADFVIR
+43 DVFAADADYVIR

-61 AGHTIINEYGKY
+61 AGHTIINQYGKY
-73 VLHILPSGCFQ
+73 ALHILPSGVFQ
-84 PGTVNII
+84 ENTVNII
-91 GPGAA
+91 GAGAA
-96 FNPEAFQRELDE
+96 FNADAFKRELDM
-108 LKKGSVPMPDIRI
+108 LKEHNVPMPNIRI
-121 SDRAQLVMPYHVLF
+121 SDRAQLVMPYHILF

-173 FNQNLEEKVERV
+173 YNENLAEKVERV

-212 KKTAE
+212 KE
-217 LVKPYLCNMAELM
+217 VGEFVKPYLCNMASLM
-230 HSAVKEGKNILLE
+230 HEAVKEGKNILLE
-243 GQLGALRDLTN
+243 GQLGALRDITN

-279 AIGRV
+279 EIKRV

-305 GDEADVLRRKG
+305 GEEADTLRRRG

-338 ATRYGV
+338 ATKYGV
-344 ALQGTTDVALSLID
+344 AVQGTTDVALSLID

-382 PSGDRLDLAKPVYEK
+382 PSGDRLDIAKPIYEK
-397 LPGWKCD
+397 VPGWKCD
-404 ISGITEYDKLP
+404 IFGITEWDELP
-415 KEAKDYI
+415 QAAKDYVSYI
-422 DYVEK
+422 EK

-432 ITMISTGPDRAD
+432 ITMISTGPDRKH
-444 MIYR
+444 MIYRK

>member
-1 MRSRIPRRP
+1 
-10 LAGVLPAGKETNGA
+10 

-43 DVFAADADFVIR
+43 DVFAADADYVIR

-61 AGHTIINEYGKY
+61 AGHTIINQYGKN
-73 VLHILPSGCFQ
+73 VLHILPSGVFQ
-84 PGTVNII
+84 EGTVNII

-96 FNPEAFQRELDE
+96 FNVERFRAELEDV
-108 LKKGSVPMPDIRI
+108 KKSGAPAPNILV
-121 SDRAQLVMPYHVLF
+121 SDRAQLVMPYHILF

-142 LGKHSFGSTQSGIAP
+142 LGKNSFGSTQSGIAP

-173 FNQNLEEKVERV
+173 YNDNLAEKVERV
-185 CIIKNATIAGLYPD
+185 CIIKNATIKGLYPD
-199 AEPLKPE
+199 AALLDPK

-212 KKTAE
+212 KEVAAFI
-217 LVKPYLCNMAELM
+217 KPYLCNMADLM
-230 HSAVKEGKNILLE
+230 HEAVKADKNIVLE
-243 GQLGALRDLTN
+243 GQLGALRDITN

-279 AIGRV
+279 AIKRV

-305 GDEADVLRRKG
+305 GDEADALRRKG

-338 ATRYGV
+338 ATKYGV
-344 ALQGTTDVALSLID
+344 SVQGTTDVALSLID

-368 CVAYEINGERTTEF
+368 CVAYDVNGTRTTEF
-382 PSGDRLDLAKPVYEK
+382 PSGDRLDHAKPIYETV
-397 LPGWKCD
+397 PGWKCD
-404 ISGITEYDKLP
+404 IKGATEWDALP
-415 KEAKDYI
+415 QAAKDYVEYI
-422 DYVEK
+422 EK

-432 ITMISTGPDRAD
+432 ITMISTGPDRKD
-444 MIYR
+444 MIYRK

>member
-1 MRSRIPRRP
+1 M
-10 LAGVLPAGKETNGA
+10 V
-24 MITAIVGGNWG
+24 TAIVGGNWG

-43 DVFAADADFVIR
+43 DVFAADADYVIR

-61 AGHTIINEYGKY
+61 AGHTIINQYGKY
-73 VLHILPSGCFQ
+73 VLHILPSGVFQ
-84 PGTVNII
+84 KGTVNII

-96 FNPEAFQRELDE
+96 FNAEAFQRELDA
-108 LKKGSVPMPDIRI
+108 LKAGNVPMPDIRI
-121 SDRAQLVMPYHVLF
+121 SDRAQLVMPYHILF

-157 HYADKAMKI
+157 HYSDKAMKI

-173 FNQNLEEKVERV
+173 YNANLEEKVARV
-185 CIIKNATIAGLYPD
+185 CTIKNAMIAGLYPD
-199 AEPLKPE
+199 ADPLDPAE
-206 EILAYL
+206 VLAYL
-212 KKTAE
+212 KKIGE
-217 LVKPYLCNMAELM
+217 FVKPYLCDMAALM
-230 HSAVKEGKNILLE
+230 REAVRSGKRILLE
-243 GQLGALRDLTN
+243 GQLGALRDITN

-279 AIGRV
+279 EIKRV

-305 GDEADVLRRKG
+305 GEEADVLRRRG

-344 ALQGTTDVALSLID
+344 AVQGTTDVALSLID

-368 CVAYEINGERTTEF
+368 CVAYEINGVRTTEF
-382 PSGDRLDLAKPVYEK
+382 PSGDRLDIAKPVYEK
-397 LPGWKCD
+397 VPGWKTD
-404 ISGITEYDKLP
+404 IMGITEWDKLP
-415 KEAKDYI
+415 QAAKDYVEYI
-422 DYVEK
+422 EK
-427 LIDCP
+427 LIECP
-432 ITMISTGPDRAD
+432 ITMISTGPDRSH